1 MQRLDDPMTIK
12 ASDPT
17 DVASLH
23 DLEPVSS
30 HLPRAARLTALR
42 PSSVPP
48 PPERELLT
56 AITDTLLAAA
66 DADGEICKREIR
78 AVRRILRRLL
88 GHDELPAWLEEHV
101 EAFD

>member
-1 MQRLDDPMTIK
+1 MRRPFEDPMTVK
-12 ASDPT
+12 ASAPT

-23 DLEPVSS
+23 DMEPVSS

-56 AITDTLLAAA
+56 ALADTLLAAA
-66 DADGEICKREIR
+66 DADGEICKREVR

-88 GHDELPAWLEEHV
+88 GEAELPAWL
-101 EAFD
+101 D